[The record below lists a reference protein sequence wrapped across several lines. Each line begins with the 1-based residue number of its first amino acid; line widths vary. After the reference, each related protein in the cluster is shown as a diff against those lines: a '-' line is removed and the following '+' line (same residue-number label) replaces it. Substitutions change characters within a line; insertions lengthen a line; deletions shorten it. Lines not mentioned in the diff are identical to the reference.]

1 MFSLQTTPKD
11 CRGQEEKGVPFLL
24 PSNDTKKNT
33 LLQRGKG
40 ALQRLADLRSAVKKG
55 TAGQAVILSTLD
67 VVLADLPAFLE
78 AFAEDD
84 KLLTIEEAAAALNIS
99 TQALYGR
106 IKRGTIPAAAICK
119 SPSGKRYFIKRSAL
133 AEVILC

>member
-1 MFSLQTTPKD
+1 M
-11 CRGQEEKGVPFLL
+11 
-24 PSNDTKKNT
+24 PSNDSKKQT
-33 LLQRGKG
+33 LVQRGKG
-40 ALQRLADLRSAVKKG
+40 ALKLLSDLRSAVKKG
-55 TAGQAVILSTLD
+55 TAGTAAILSTLD

-106 IKRGTIPAAAICK
+106 IKRGTIPATAVCK

-133 AEVILC
+133 AEVLLC

>member
-1 MFSLQTTPKD
+1 M
-11 CRGQEEKGVPFLL
+11 

-55 TAGQAVILSTLD
+55 TAGQAFILSTLD
-67 VVLADLPAFLE
+67 VILQDLPAFVE

-84 KLLTIEEAAAALNIS
+84 KLLTIEEAAALLNTS
-99 TQALYGR
+99 AQALYGR
-106 IKRGTIPAAAICK
+106 IKEGVN
-119 SPSGKRYFIKRSAL
+119 FFL
-133 AEVILC
+133 

>member
-1 MFSLQTTPKD
+1 M
-11 CRGQEEKGVPFLL
+11 
-24 PSNDTKKNT
+24 PSNDSKKNT
-33 LLQRGKG
+33 LVQRGKG
-40 ALQRLADLRSAVKKG
+40 ALKRLADLRSAVKKG
-55 TAGQAVILSTLD
+55 TAGQAVILATLD
-67 VVLADLPAFLE
+67 AILQDLPAFLE

-133 AEVILC
+133 AEVVLC

>member
-1 MFSLQTTPKD
+1 M
-11 CRGQEEKGVPFLL
+11 
-24 PSNDTKKNT
+24 PSNDSKKNT
-33 LLQRGKG
+33 LVQRGKG
-40 ALQRLADLRSAVKKG
+40 ALQRLADLRASVKKG

-67 VVLADLPAFLE
+67 VVLSDLPAFLE

-119 SPSGKRYFIKRSAL
+119 SSSGKRYFIKRSAL
-133 AEVILC
+133 AEVVLC